1 MPDKHTRCIGSS
13 PAAQK
18 LMAWLWS
25 TILNKKWWI
34 EEATSAKAWSTHV
47 QVTREVVHKCG
58 GSQQP
63 QEARRERAPNPAS
76 AKTRRHKTSAAYYS
90 LYYNFRISVGS
101 PVSAFKLYGQRG
113 GAQPFKLDSEF
124 TFQIFA
130 LVLNFLLCLARN
142 MFKIEKGTFA
152 GLPCLGRARDRRG
165 VRKSQEA
172 YCNFP

>member
-1 MPDKHTRCIGSS
+1 
-13 PAAQK
+13 
-18 LMAWLWS
+18 MAWLWS

-101 PVSAFKLYGQRG
+101 PVSA
-113 GAQPFKLDSEF
+113 LDSEF

-142 MFKIEKGTFA
+142 MFKIEKGAFA